1 MTNVLITACT
11 WCRNIEHCIM
21 EKYALEY
28 NVRIQPLVL
37 KARPPKWLR
46 LLLGL
51 GLSEQAMGW

>member
-37 KARPPKWLR
+37 KARP
-46 LLLGL
+46 
-51 GLSEQAMGW
+51 LSGSAFCWD